1 MWDLSAHPESFVAAS
16 ACWPSESQHES
27 GEYVWWIR
35 IRFIADITRVV
46 AEQLL
51 ADSVE
56 DLTLRIDVVPQQ
68 RLPDE
73 ARIVNRLHGVFI
85 QSSTA

>member
-1 MWDLSAHPESFVAAS
+1 MAFGRAS
-16 ACWPSESQHES
+16 MKVENTS
-27 GEYVWWIR
+27 GGSG

-73 ARIVNRLHGVFI
+73 ARIVIGYIGVFI